1 MRKLTYHS
9 LIIKSDYFIFQEV
22 TKGPFLK
29 KNMKIPPWE
38 KVYKKRYFK

>member
-1 MRKLTYHS
+1 MKKLTYHS

-29 KNMKIPPWE
+29 KYENSNFGKSI
-38 KVYKKRYFK
+38 